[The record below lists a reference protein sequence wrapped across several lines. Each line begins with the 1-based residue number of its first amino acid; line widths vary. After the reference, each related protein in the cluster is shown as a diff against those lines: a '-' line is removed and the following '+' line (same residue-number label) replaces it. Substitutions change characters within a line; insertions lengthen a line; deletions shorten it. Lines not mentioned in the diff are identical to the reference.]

1 MSPGR
6 DGSPLSETGRAVHLR
21 QLLVT
26 AAFAI
31 LVLAGGPTAPAFAET
46 PPRGATPG
54 AAQTGPDAGS
64 GGPDAAAPVP
74 IRANLPDLED
84 EVMCP
89 ICGTLLGMSRAPAA
103 ERQRVFMR
111 RLIREGKT
119 NDEIKDALVAE
130 YGPQVLG
137 LPDDDEINFF
147 VYVVPLSGLILAALA
162 VLWAAIRWRRGH
174 GPDDPKT
181 SVGSEPAKGPGGSD
195 SARLDRDLAEYDL

>member
-1 MSPGR
+1 M
-6 DGSPLSETGRAVHLR
+6 SETGRAVHLR

-31 LVLAGGPTAPAFAET
+31 LVLAGGPTAPAFAEI
-46 PPRGATPG
+46 PPRGETAG

-64 GGPDAAAPVP
+64 DEPAAAAPVP
-74 IRANLPDLED
+74 VRGNLPDLEE

-103 ERQRVFMR
+103 ERQRAFMR

-119 NDEIKDALVAE
+119 NEEVKDALVAE

-137 LPDDDEINFF
+137 LPDDDETNFL
-147 VYVVPLSGLILAALA
+147 VYIVPLFGLILAALA
-162 VLWAAIRWRRGH
+162 VLWAAIRWRRRR
-174 GPDDPKT
+174 GPNYPEAPA
-181 SVGSEPAKGPGGSD
+181 GSEPAKGPHGSD
-195 SARLDRDLAEYDL
+195 SARLDRDLAEHDL

>member
-1 MSPGR
+1 VSILPR
-6 DGSPLSETGRAVHLR
+6 VKHPLHPPVILTLL
-21 QLLVT
+21 LLVCGLT
-26 AAFAI
+26 
-31 LVLAGGPTAPAFAET
+31 LPAPAEALPQDGT
-46 PPRGATPG
+46 QG
-54 AAQTGPDAGS
+54 AAPAGPDSRS
-64 GGPDAAAPVP
+64 GPPATKPVP

-119 NDEIKDALVAE
+119 NEEIKAALVAE

-147 VYVVPLSGLILAALA
+147 VYLVPLLGFVLAALG
-162 VLWAAIRWRRGH
+162 VFWAAIRWRRSRGPED
-174 GPDDPKT
+174 PDDP
-181 SVGSEPAKGPGGSD
+181 AARGPGGSEA
-195 SARLDRDLAEYDL
+195 ARLDRDLAEYDL